1 MKIGGNSEFWMVIGP
16 IIAVALLVM
25 FTMGPDELVRTAER
39 FANEGWETVVR
50 TFRR

>member
-16 IIAVALLVM
+16 LIAVALLVT
-25 FTMGPDELVRTAER
+25 FTMGPDEFVRTAER
-39 FANEGWETVVR
+39 FANDGWEAVVR

>member
-16 IIAVALLVM
+16 IIAVALLIT

>member
-16 IIAVALLVM
+16 IFAVALLVM

-39 FANEGWETVVR
+39 LANEGWEAVVR